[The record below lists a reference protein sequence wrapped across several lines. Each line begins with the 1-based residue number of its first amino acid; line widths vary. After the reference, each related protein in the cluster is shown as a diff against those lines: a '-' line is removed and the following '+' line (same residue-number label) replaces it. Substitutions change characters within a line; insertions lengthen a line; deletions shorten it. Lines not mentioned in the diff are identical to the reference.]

1 MTNKKQTIKEESKKR
16 DTSTDVAI
24 MVACIMDTL
33 EKINNNIKQDELV
46 RLLTVIA
53 DKLEKIDGR
62 LSFIEK
68 ITAMEHGM
76 EV

>member
-1 MTNKKQTIKEESKKR
+1 MANLNKK
-16 DTSTDVAI
+16 DT
-24 MVACIMDTL
+24 
-33 EKINNNIKQDELV
+33 KNIKQDNSQDELV

-53 DKLEKIDGR
+53 DKLEKIDGH

-68 ITAMEHGM
+68 ITAMEHAI